1 MEKQKRTLNHYM
13 RALHRD
19 IGFFVVGLII
29 IYSLSGIVL
38 IYRDTDFL
46 KHEAQIEKKL
56 SPDLQASE
64 LGQMLRLKD
73 FKVLKTEGDVLYF
86 PNGTYNA
93 KTGLAEYTQKE
104 LPLWL
109 SKFSELHKTASQNPV
124 HWFTTIFGVLLF
136 FLAISSFWM
145 FKAGTM
151 QFRRGII
158 IAGTG
163 IAFALILLLI

>member
-13 RALHRD
+13 RVLHRD

-46 KHEAQIEKKL
+46 KHEAQVEKKL
-56 SPDLQASE
+56 SPNLQASE
-64 LGQMLRLKD
+64 LGPMLRLKN

-86 PNGTYNA
+86 PNGSYNA
-93 KTGLAEYTQKE
+93 VTGIVEYTQKE

-109 SKFSELHKTASQNPV
+109 TKFSQLHKTASQSPA
-124 HWFTTIFGVLLF
+124 HWVTTIFGVLLL

-145 FKAGTM
+145 FNSASR
-151 QFRRGII
+151 QFRRGLI
-158 IAGTG
+158 IAVTG
-163 IAFALILLLI
+163 IIFAVILVFI

>member
-1 MEKQKRTLNHYM
+1 MEKQKRTLNHDM

-29 IYSLSGIVL
+29 LYSLSGIVL

-56 SPDLQASE
+56 SPNLQVSE
-64 LGQMLRLKD
+64 LGAMLRLKD
-73 FKVLKTEGDVLYF
+73 FKVLKTEGDILYF
-86 PNGTYNA
+86 PNGSYNA
-93 KTGLAEYTQKE
+93 LTGVAEYTRKE
-104 LPLWL
+104 LPVWL
-109 SKFSELHKTASQNPV
+109 DKFCNLHKTASQNPA
-124 HWFTTIFGVLLF
+124 HWFTTVFGALLF

-145 FKAGTM
+145 FKAGTRL
-151 QFRRGII
+151 FRRGII

-163 IAFALILLLI
+163 IVFTVILLLI

>member
-29 IYSLSGIVL
+29 IYSLSGIAL

-46 KHEAQIEKKL
+46 KHETQVEKKL
-56 SPDLQASE
+56 SPNLQISE
-64 LGQMLRLKD
+64 LGPMLRLKD
-73 FKVLKTEGDVLYF
+73 FKVLKTEGDILYF
-86 PNGTYNA
+86 PNGSYNA
-93 KTGLAEYTQKE
+93 VTGIAEYTQKE
-104 LPLWL
+104 LPVWL
-109 SKFSELHKTASQNPV
+109 GKFANLHKTASQNPA

-145 FKAGTM
+145 FNTANR
-151 QFRRGII
+151 QFRRGLI

-163 IAFALILLLI
+163 IAFAVILLFI

>member
-19 IGFFVVGLII
+19 IGFFVVGLIT
-29 IYSLSGIVL
+29 IYSISGIVL

-46 KHEAQIEKKL
+46 KHEAQVEKKL
-56 SPDLQASE
+56 ASNLQVSE
-64 LGQMLRLKD
+64 LGPILRLKD
-73 FKVLKTEGDVLYF
+73 FKVLKTEGDILYF
-86 PNGTYNA
+86 PNGSYNVT
-93 KTGLAEYTQKE
+93 TGIAQYTQKE

-109 SKFSELHKTASQNPV
+109 SKFSQLHKTASQSPV
-124 HWFTTIFGVLLF
+124 HWFTTVFGALLL

-145 FKAGTM
+145 FHAGTR

-163 IAFALILLLI
+163 IALAIILLFL

>member
-1 MEKQKRTLNHYM
+1 M

-56 SPDLQASE
+56 PPNLLASE
-64 LGQMLRLKD
+64 LGSMLRLKD
-73 FKVLKTEGDVLYF
+73 FKILKTEGDLVYF
-86 PNGTYNA
+86 QNGTYNIA
-93 KTGLAEYTQKE
+93 SGVAEYTQKE
-104 LPLWL
+104 LPPWF
-109 SKFSELHKTASQNPV
+109 SKFSNLHKTTSKSLA
-124 HWFTTIFGVLLF
+124 HWFTTIFGVLLL

-145 FKAGTM
+145 FKASTR
-151 QFRRGII
+151 QFRKGIFIAVTGII
-158 IAGTG
+158 
-163 IAFALILLLI
+163 FAVILLFL